1 MMVSYLSKKNSQE
14 NIISIKENTLKVL
27 DDLKDNEIKS
37 LNSNENLV
45 VAGKTETESLFSKR
59 ERLISTFENDLQLI
73 NEAYRFL
80 VKSYREK
87 NESIRETEVPIYFK
101 DPIEN
106 LDVDIPPFTNLKLSN
121 YLIED
126 DDLYNTARNEI
137 TDHYN
142 SLIKQLQ

>member
-1 MMVSYLSKKNSQE
+1 MMDPIMFAIIALIDGIKSDDIYPGYGSVDRDVRKIQE

-121 YLIED
+121 YLI
-126 DDLYNTARNEI
+126 
-137 TDHYN
+137 
-142 SLIKQLQ
+142 